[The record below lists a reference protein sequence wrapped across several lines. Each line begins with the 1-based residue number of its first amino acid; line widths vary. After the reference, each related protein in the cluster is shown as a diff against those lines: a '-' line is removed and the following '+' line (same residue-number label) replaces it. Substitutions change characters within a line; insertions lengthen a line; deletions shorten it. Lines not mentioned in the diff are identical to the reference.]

1 MYGGNKKRRAE
12 KQWRREEV
20 EAGLDERDEP
30 VIEGNGI
37 QVAST
42 EELSKRRF
50 VRVGRRRGAPALE
63 EATAAA
69 PAPVF
74 NFAAPAVAATTA
86 APEDEKEEKK
96 EKEKE
101 QTTQAA
107 EQPEKVEK
115 KEEKEEEEE
124 KEEKEEEQKPSDED
138 KKETAK
144 VDFGKTPENITVAQF
159 SFGLPA
165 TSSPTT
171 GGFVFGASSSTTSDS
186 TAPATGFFFGAP
198 AKTDSSE
205 KTAEGKE
212 EKRKEAAA
220 TWTCSC
226 CTEVNP
232 ESNTSCSVCM
242 VPRPAAPKVVEDG
255 WTCACCTQLNP
266 ANNSSCS
273 VCMVPKPL

>member
-1 MYGGNKKRRAE
+1 MLHKIANLML
-12 KQWRREEV
+12 QFV
-20 EAGLDERDEP
+20 MF
-30 VIEGNGI
+30 
-37 QVAST
+37 S
-42 EELSKRRF
+42 F

-144 VDFGKTPENITVAQF
+144 VDFGKTPENVRSPERAR
-159 SFGLPA
+159 SF
-165 TSSPTT
+165 
-171 GGFVFGASSSTTSDS
+171 S
-186 TAPATGFFFGAP
+186 TAW
-198 AKTDSSE
+198 
-205 KTAEGKE
+205 
-212 EKRKEAAA
+212 R
-220 TWTCSC
+220 
-226 CTEVNP
+226 
-232 ESNTSCSVCM
+232 
-242 VPRPAAPKVVEDG
+242 
-255 WTCACCTQLNP
+255 
-266 ANNSSCS
+266 
-273 VCMVPKPL
+273 